1 MNMYNNVKTNVLEK
15 ENAEERQYAKDATN
29 LDKILGMQDADDT
42 KVLGENVKAPLR
54 EFDEDLIPSSTTMQF
69 ESDEDNDIYEEVR
82 PKNETDLQKKY
93 KINTKGKVLIAVYAL
108 VIATILSLIVIN
120 SRMLK
125 SLDNSISGY
134 AGKIT
139 ELTEQYTN
147 VTAEL
152 DYVKSDEVI
161 IEKILAGVR
170 FLNGSAVRI
179 GVGCSFNFRILWKR
193 YHTGKTFLFCVLQG
207 IMCKIIITE
216 IKYGTGIVDII
227 EVITG

>member
-1 MNMYNNVKTNVLEK
+1 MYNNVKTNVLEK
-15 ENAEERQYAKDATN
+15 ENTEERQYAKDATN

-42 KVLGENVKAPLR
+42 KILGENVKTPLR

-147 VTAEL
+147 VNAEL

-161 IEKILAGVR
+161 IEKAEAMGMVKSR
-170 FLNGSAVRI
+170 
-179 GVGCSFNFRILWKR
+179 
-193 YHTGKTFLFCVLQG
+193 
-207 IMCKIIITE
+207 
-216 IKYGTGIVDII
+216 
-227 EVITG
+227 

>member
-42 KVLGENVKAPLR
+42 KILGENVKAPLK

-147 VTAEL
+147 VNAEL

-161 IEKILAGVR
+161 IEKAEAMGMVKSR
-170 FLNGSAVRI
+170 
-179 GVGCSFNFRILWKR
+179 
-193 YHTGKTFLFCVLQG
+193 
-207 IMCKIIITE
+207 
-216 IKYGTGIVDII
+216 
-227 EVITG
+227 

>member
-1 MNMYNNVKTNVLEK
+1 MYNNVKTDALEK
-15 ENAEERQYAKDATN
+15 EDARERQYAKDATN

-42 KVLGENVKAPLR
+42 KILGEKIRTPLK
-54 EFDEDLIPSSTTMQF
+54 EVDEDLIPSSTTMQF

-120 SRMLK
+120 SRMLR

-134 AGKIT
+134 TGKIT

-147 VTAEL
+147 VNAEL

-161 IEKILAGVR
+161 IEKAEAMGMVKSR
-170 FLNGSAVRI
+170 
-179 GVGCSFNFRILWKR
+179 
-193 YHTGKTFLFCVLQG
+193 
-207 IMCKIIITE
+207 
-216 IKYGTGIVDII
+216 
-227 EVITG
+227 

>member
-1 MNMYNNVKTNVLEK
+1 MYNNVKTNVLEK
-15 ENAEERQYAKDATN
+15 EDARERQYAKDATN

-42 KVLGENVKAPLR
+42 KILGENVKTPLR
-54 EFDEDLIPSSTTMQF
+54 EADEDLIPSSTTMQF

-120 SRMLK
+120 SKMLR

-139 ELTEQYTN
+139 ELTEQYTKLN
-147 VTAEL
+147 AEL

-161 IEKILAGVR
+161 IEKAEAMGMVK
-170 FLNGSAVRI
+170 S
-179 GVGCSFNFRILWKR
+179 K
-193 YHTGKTFLFCVLQG
+193 
-207 IMCKIIITE
+207 
-216 IKYGTGIVDII
+216 
-227 EVITG
+227 

>member
-1 MNMYNNVKTNVLEK
+1 
-15 ENAEERQYAKDATN
+15 
-29 LDKILGMQDADDT
+29 
-42 KVLGENVKAPLR
+42 
-54 EFDEDLIPSSTTMQF
+54 MQF

-147 VTAEL
+147 VNAEL

-161 IEKILAGVR
+161 IEKAEAMGMVKSR
-170 FLNGSAVRI
+170 
-179 GVGCSFNFRILWKR
+179 
-193 YHTGKTFLFCVLQG
+193 
-207 IMCKIIITE
+207 
-216 IKYGTGIVDII
+216 
-227 EVITG
+227 

>member
-1 MNMYNNVKTNVLEK
+1 MYNNVKTNTLEK
-15 ENAEERQYAKDATN
+15 EDARERQYAKDATN

-42 KVLGENVKAPLR
+42 KILGEKVRTPLK
-54 EFDEDLIPSSTTMQF
+54 EVDEDLIPSSTTMQF

-120 SRMLK
+120 SRMLR

-134 AGKIT
+134 TGKIT

-147 VTAEL
+147 VNAEL

-161 IEKILAGVR
+161 IEKAEAMGMVKSR
-170 FLNGSAVRI
+170 
-179 GVGCSFNFRILWKR
+179 
-193 YHTGKTFLFCVLQG
+193 
-207 IMCKIIITE
+207 
-216 IKYGTGIVDII
+216 
-227 EVITG
+227 

>member
-1 MNMYNNVKTNVLEK
+1 MYKNVKTNVLEK
-15 ENAEERQYAKDATN
+15 ENAEERQYTKDATN

-42 KVLGENVKAPLR
+42 KILGENVKTPLR

-147 VTAEL
+147 VNAEL

-161 IEKILAGVR
+161 IEKAEAMGMVKSR
-170 FLNGSAVRI
+170 
-179 GVGCSFNFRILWKR
+179 
-193 YHTGKTFLFCVLQG
+193 
-207 IMCKIIITE
+207 
-216 IKYGTGIVDII
+216 
-227 EVITG
+227 

>member
-1 MNMYNNVKTNVLEK
+1 
-15 ENAEERQYAKDATN
+15 
-29 LDKILGMQDADDT
+29 MQDADDT
-42 KVLGENVKAPLR
+42 KILGENVKAPLR

-147 VTAEL
+147 VNAEL

-161 IEKILAGVR
+161 IEKAEAMGMVKSR
-170 FLNGSAVRI
+170 
-179 GVGCSFNFRILWKR
+179 
-193 YHTGKTFLFCVLQG
+193 
-207 IMCKIIITE
+207 
-216 IKYGTGIVDII
+216 
-227 EVITG
+227 

>member
-1 MNMYNNVKTNVLEK
+1 MNMYNNVKTNALEK
-15 ENAEERQYAKDATN
+15 EDARERQYAKDATN

-42 KVLGENVKAPLR
+42 KILGEKVRTPLK
-54 EFDEDLIPSSTTMQF
+54 EVDEDLIPSSTTMQF

-120 SRMLK
+120 SRMLR

-134 AGKIT
+134 TGKIT

-147 VTAEL
+147 VNAEL

-161 IEKILAGVR
+161 IEKAEAMGMVKSR
-170 FLNGSAVRI
+170 
-179 GVGCSFNFRILWKR
+179 
-193 YHTGKTFLFCVLQG
+193 
-207 IMCKIIITE
+207 
-216 IKYGTGIVDII
+216 
-227 EVITG
+227 

>member
-42 KVLGENVKAPLR
+42 KILGENVKTPLR

-147 VTAEL
+147 VNAEL

-161 IEKILAGVR
+161 IEKAEAMGMVKSR
-170 FLNGSAVRI
+170 
-179 GVGCSFNFRILWKR
+179 
-193 YHTGKTFLFCVLQG
+193 
-207 IMCKIIITE
+207 
-216 IKYGTGIVDII
+216 
-227 EVITG
+227 

>member
-1 MNMYNNVKTNVLEK
+1 MYNNVKTNTLEK
-15 ENAEERQYAKDATN
+15 EDARERQYAKDATN

-42 KVLGENVKAPLR
+42 KILGEKVRTPLK
-54 EFDEDLIPSSTTMQF
+54 EVDEDLIPSSTTMQF
-69 ESDEDNDIYEEVR
+69 ESNEDNDIYEEVR

-120 SRMLK
+120 SRMLR

-134 AGKIT
+134 TGKIT

-147 VTAEL
+147 VNAEL

-161 IEKILAGVR
+161 IEKAEAMGMVKSR
-170 FLNGSAVRI
+170 
-179 GVGCSFNFRILWKR
+179 
-193 YHTGKTFLFCVLQG
+193 
-207 IMCKIIITE
+207 
-216 IKYGTGIVDII
+216 
-227 EVITG
+227 

>member
-15 ENAEERQYAKDATN
+15 EDARERQYAKDATN

-42 KVLGENVKAPLR
+42 KILGENVKTPLR
-54 EFDEDLIPSSTTMQF
+54 EADEDLIPSSTTMQF

-120 SRMLK
+120 SKMLR

-147 VTAEL
+147 VNAEL

-161 IEKILAGVR
+161 IEKAEAMGMVK
-170 FLNGSAVRI
+170 S
-179 GVGCSFNFRILWKR
+179 K
-193 YHTGKTFLFCVLQG
+193 
-207 IMCKIIITE
+207 
-216 IKYGTGIVDII
+216 
-227 EVITG
+227 

>member
-15 ENAEERQYAKDATN
+15 EDARERQYAKDATN

-42 KVLGENVKAPLR
+42 KILGEKVRTPLK
-54 EFDEDLIPSSTTMQF
+54 EVDENLMPSSTTMQF

-120 SRMLK
+120 SRMLR

-134 AGKIT
+134 TGKIT

-147 VTAEL
+147 VNAEL

-161 IEKILAGVR
+161 IEKAEAMGMVKSR
-170 FLNGSAVRI
+170 
-179 GVGCSFNFRILWKR
+179 
-193 YHTGKTFLFCVLQG
+193 
-207 IMCKIIITE
+207 
-216 IKYGTGIVDII
+216 
-227 EVITG
+227 

>member
-15 ENAEERQYAKDATN
+15 EDARERQYAKDATN
-29 LDKILGMQDADDT
+29 LDKILEMQDADDT
-42 KVLGENVKAPLR
+42 RILGENVKAPLK
-54 EFDEDLIPSSTTMQF
+54 EVDENLMPSSTTMQF
-69 ESDEDNDIYEEVR
+69 ESNEDNDIYEEVR

-147 VTAEL
+147 VNAEL

-161 IEKILAGVR
+161 IEKAEAMGMVKSR
-170 FLNGSAVRI
+170 
-179 GVGCSFNFRILWKR
+179 
-193 YHTGKTFLFCVLQG
+193 
-207 IMCKIIITE
+207 
-216 IKYGTGIVDII
+216 
-227 EVITG
+227 

>member
-1 MNMYNNVKTNVLEK
+1 MNMYNNVKTNTLEK
-15 ENAEERQYAKDATN
+15 EDARERQYAKDATN

-42 KVLGENVKAPLR
+42 KILGEKVRTPLK
-54 EFDEDLIPSSTTMQF
+54 EVDEDLIPSSTTMQF
-69 ESDEDNDIYEEVR
+69 ESNEDNDIYEEVR

-120 SRMLK
+120 SRMLR

-134 AGKIT
+134 TGKIT

-147 VTAEL
+147 VNAEL

-161 IEKILAGVR
+161 IEKAEAMGMVKSR
-170 FLNGSAVRI
+170 
-179 GVGCSFNFRILWKR
+179 
-193 YHTGKTFLFCVLQG
+193 
-207 IMCKIIITE
+207 
-216 IKYGTGIVDII
+216 
-227 EVITG
+227 

>member
-1 MNMYNNVKTNVLEK
+1 MNMYNNVNTNVLEK
-15 ENAEERQYAKDATN
+15 EDARERQYAKDATN

-42 KVLGENVKAPLR
+42 KILGENVKAPLR
-54 EFDEDLIPSSTTMQF
+54 EVDEDLIPSSTTMQF

-120 SRMLK
+120 SKMLR

-147 VTAEL
+147 VNAEL

-161 IEKILAGVR
+161 IEKAEAMGMVK
-170 FLNGSAVRI
+170 S
-179 GVGCSFNFRILWKR
+179 K
-193 YHTGKTFLFCVLQG
+193 
-207 IMCKIIITE
+207 
-216 IKYGTGIVDII
+216 
-227 EVITG
+227 

>member
-42 KVLGENVKAPLR
+42 KILGENVKAPLR
-54 EFDEDLIPSSTTMQF
+54 GFDEDLIPSSTTMQF

-147 VTAEL
+147 VNAEL

-161 IEKILAGVR
+161 IEKAEAMGMVKSR
-170 FLNGSAVRI
+170 
-179 GVGCSFNFRILWKR
+179 
-193 YHTGKTFLFCVLQG
+193 
-207 IMCKIIITE
+207 
-216 IKYGTGIVDII
+216 
-227 EVITG
+227 

>member
-1 MNMYNNVKTNVLEK
+1 MYNNVKTNVLEK
-15 ENAEERQYAKDATN
+15 EDVRERQYAKDATN

-42 KVLGENVKAPLR
+42 KILGEKVRTPLK
-54 EFDEDLIPSSTTMQF
+54 EVDENLMPSSTTMQF

-120 SRMLK
+120 SRMLR

-134 AGKIT
+134 TGKIT

-147 VTAEL
+147 VNAEL

-161 IEKILAGVR
+161 IEKAEAMGMVKSR
-170 FLNGSAVRI
+170 
-179 GVGCSFNFRILWKR
+179 
-193 YHTGKTFLFCVLQG
+193 
-207 IMCKIIITE
+207 
-216 IKYGTGIVDII
+216 
-227 EVITG
+227 

>member
-1 MNMYNNVKTNVLEK
+1 MNMYNNVKTNAFEK
-15 ENAEERQYAKDATN
+15 EDARERQYAKDATN

-42 KVLGENVKAPLR
+42 KILGEKIRTPLK
-54 EFDEDLIPSSTTMQF
+54 EVDEDLIPSSTTMQF
-69 ESDEDNDIYEEVR
+69 ESNEDNDIYEEVR

-120 SRMLK
+120 SRMLR

-134 AGKIT
+134 TGKIT

-147 VTAEL
+147 VNAEL

-161 IEKILAGVR
+161 IEKAEAMGMVKSR
-170 FLNGSAVRI
+170 
-179 GVGCSFNFRILWKR
+179 
-193 YHTGKTFLFCVLQG
+193 
-207 IMCKIIITE
+207 
-216 IKYGTGIVDII
+216 
-227 EVITG
+227 

>member
-15 ENAEERQYAKDATN
+15 EDARERQYAKDATN

-42 KVLGENVKAPLR
+42 KILGENVKTPLR
-54 EFDEDLIPSSTTMQF
+54 EADEDLIPSSTTMQF

-120 SRMLK
+120 SKMLR

-139 ELTEQYTN
+139 ELTEQYTKLN
-147 VTAEL
+147 AEL

-161 IEKILAGVR
+161 IEKAEAMGMVK
-170 FLNGSAVRI
+170 S
-179 GVGCSFNFRILWKR
+179 K
-193 YHTGKTFLFCVLQG
+193 
-207 IMCKIIITE
+207 
-216 IKYGTGIVDII
+216 
-227 EVITG
+227 

>member
-1 MNMYNNVKTNVLEK
+1 MNMYNNVKTDALEK
-15 ENAEERQYAKDATN
+15 EDARERQYAKDATN

-42 KVLGENVKAPLR
+42 KILGEKIRTPLK
-54 EFDEDLIPSSTTMQF
+54 EVDEDLIPSSTTMQF

-120 SRMLK
+120 SRMLR

-134 AGKIT
+134 TGKIT

-147 VTAEL
+147 VNAEL

-161 IEKILAGVR
+161 IEKAEAMGMVKSR
-170 FLNGSAVRI
+170 
-179 GVGCSFNFRILWKR
+179 
-193 YHTGKTFLFCVLQG
+193 
-207 IMCKIIITE
+207 
-216 IKYGTGIVDII
+216 
-227 EVITG
+227 

>member
-1 MNMYNNVKTNVLEK
+1 MYNNVKTNVLEK
-15 ENAEERQYAKDATN
+15 EDARERQYAKDATN
-29 LDKILGMQDADDT
+29 LDKILEMQDADDT
-42 KVLGENVKAPLR
+42 RILGENVKAPLK
-54 EFDEDLIPSSTTMQF
+54 EVDENLMPSSTTMQF
-69 ESDEDNDIYEEVR
+69 ESNEDNDIYEEVR

-147 VTAEL
+147 VNAEL

-161 IEKILAGVR
+161 IEKAEAMGMVKSR
-170 FLNGSAVRI
+170 
-179 GVGCSFNFRILWKR
+179 
-193 YHTGKTFLFCVLQG
+193 
-207 IMCKIIITE
+207 
-216 IKYGTGIVDII
+216 
-227 EVITG
+227 

>member
-1 MNMYNNVKTNVLEK
+1 MYNNVKTNVLEK

-42 KVLGENVKAPLR
+42 KILGENVKASLR

-147 VTAEL
+147 VNAEL

-161 IEKILAGVR
+161 IEKAEAMGMVKSR
-170 FLNGSAVRI
+170 
-179 GVGCSFNFRILWKR
+179 
-193 YHTGKTFLFCVLQG
+193 
-207 IMCKIIITE
+207 
-216 IKYGTGIVDII
+216 
-227 EVITG
+227 

>member
-15 ENAEERQYAKDATN
+15 EDARERQYVKDATN

-42 KVLGENVKAPLR
+42 KILGENVKTPLR
-54 EFDEDLIPSSTTMQF
+54 ETDEDLIPSSTTMQF

-120 SRMLK
+120 SKMLR

-147 VTAEL
+147 VNAEL

-161 IEKILAGVR
+161 IEKAEAMGMVK
-170 FLNGSAVRI
+170 S
-179 GVGCSFNFRILWKR
+179 K
-193 YHTGKTFLFCVLQG
+193 
-207 IMCKIIITE
+207 
-216 IKYGTGIVDII
+216 
-227 EVITG
+227 

>member
-15 ENAEERQYAKDATN
+15 EDARERQYAKDATN

-42 KVLGENVKAPLR
+42 KILGENVKTPLR
-54 EFDEDLIPSSTTMQF
+54 EADEDLIPSSTTMQF

-147 VTAEL
+147 VNAEL

-161 IEKILAGVR
+161 IEKAEAMGMVK
-170 FLNGSAVRI
+170 S
-179 GVGCSFNFRILWKR
+179 K
-193 YHTGKTFLFCVLQG
+193 
-207 IMCKIIITE
+207 
-216 IKYGTGIVDII
+216 
-227 EVITG
+227 

>member
-1 MNMYNNVKTNVLEK
+1 MYNNVKTNVLEK
-15 ENAEERQYAKDATN
+15 EDARERQYAKDATN

-42 KVLGENVKAPLR
+42 KILGENVKTPLR
-54 EFDEDLIPSSTTMQF
+54 EADEDLIPSSTTMQF

-120 SRMLK
+120 SKMLR

-147 VTAEL
+147 VNAEP

-161 IEKILAGVR
+161 IEKAEAMGMVK
-170 FLNGSAVRI
+170 S
-179 GVGCSFNFRILWKR
+179 K
-193 YHTGKTFLFCVLQG
+193 
-207 IMCKIIITE
+207 
-216 IKYGTGIVDII
+216 
-227 EVITG
+227 